1 MSNSREAS
9 FSDVLRIRCMVSTM
23 ESASCLCHVLT
34 ILCAS
39 ARVSPESD
47 LMDSVGGVA
56 SSSFLVVDD
65 VSLVC
70 WLRVMMCIFC

>member
-1 MSNSREAS
+1 MSNSREGS
-9 FSDVLRIRCMVSTM
+9 FSDVLRIRCMVSMM
-23 ESASCLCHVLT
+23 ESASWLCHVLT

-39 ARVSPESD
+39 ARERPERY
-47 LMDSVGGVA
+47 LMDSVDDVA

-70 WLRVMMCIFC
+70 WLGVMVYIF